1 MKIEPSAPLF
11 VRTNVKLAR
20 ISADLDRAQ
29 DARDVMDGIPGQLR
43 HEERER
49 VSDALTD
56 SIGRALHNICCGMEG
71 IPEDV
76 AQTVDGE
83 KPSGDRW
90 HSSLPGQMSLPT
102 PVRPAV
108 TDGNSELRDLMRFR
122 HAFRNVCGEP
132 LRREDVLSRLKSVE
146 ETVLPGFLSGLEQLE
161 KCMNVKVGNPVP
173 QASGSGHDDASGP

>member
-20 ISADLDRAQ
+20 ISAELDRAQ
-29 DARDVMDGIPGQLR
+29 GARDVMDGNPGQLR

-56 SIGRALHNICCGMEG
+56 SIGRALHNIYCGMEG
-71 IPEDV
+71 ILEDV
-76 AQTVDGE
+76 AETVDGE
-83 KPSGDRW
+83 KPPGDRW
-90 HSSLPGQMSLPT
+90 HSSLPDQMSLPT
-102 PVRPAV
+102 SVRPAII
-108 TDGNSELRDLMRFR
+108 DGNSELRDLMRFR
-122 HAFRNVCGEP
+122 HAFRNVYGEP

-161 KCMNVKVGNPVP
+161 KYMSADVGSPVP
-173 QASGSGHDDASGP
+173 QASGPGHDDPSGP